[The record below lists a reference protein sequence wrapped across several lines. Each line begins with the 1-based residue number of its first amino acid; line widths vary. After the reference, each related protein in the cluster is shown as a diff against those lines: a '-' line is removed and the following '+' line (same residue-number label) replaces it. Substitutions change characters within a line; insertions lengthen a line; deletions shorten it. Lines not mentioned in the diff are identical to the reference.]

1 MDKADQRYS
10 NLLQEYLSEKQSY
23 AQVKRGYGDGDLRLN
38 KSIEFGENI
47 FSLAFCCEVTDSILA
62 QNFDALAGKVQETPM
77 EIEMN
82 VSISGD
88 LEESVQ
94 REQTLLD

>member
-1 MDKADQRYS
+1 
-10 NLLQEYLSEKQSY
+10 
-23 AQVKRGYGDGDLRLN
+23 
-38 KSIEFGENI
+38 
-47 FSLAFCCEVTDSILA
+47 
-62 QNFDALAGKVQETPM
+62 M

-94 REQTLLD
+94 REQTLLDYIQAESKELYEIQKKLLN